1 MINRKLY
8 WGLGVLIGLLIGATV
23 FVVVKDK
30 SETRQLEKELADA
43 EKLAADSDTV
53 QHAAATTDE
62 NTDTPMPDDT
72 AAPSTRETAAK
83 TIDSTEP
90 IETDAVSADALDP
103 SKMSRFGLGPYPE
116 IPKEWNVIPNYWEFM
131 VDSIEDELLCRV
143 AIKMHNEGIRSK
155 YGSVGFD
162 PSTLLI
168 IAVERGSVLIETE
181 IDQNGEERVYRA
193 LAHPDDLSGIYTR
206 QSEIPSHLKIVTAEE
221 IGFDPYEYLGLQKP

>member
-8 WGLGVLIGLLIGATV
+8 WGLGVLIVLLIGATV

-30 SETRQLEKELADA
+30 SETRQLEKELTEA
-43 EKLAADSDTV
+43 EKLAADSDNV
-53 QHAAATTDE
+53 QHAAATTNE
-62 NTDTPMPDDT
+62 NTDIPMPDEIE
-72 AAPSTRETAAK
+72 AE
-83 TIDSTEP
+83 TIDETEFS
-90 IETDAVSADALDP
+90 DLADAFLPEESDP

-181 IDQNGEERVYRA
+181 IDENGGERVYRA

-206 QSEIPSHLKIVTAEE
+206 RSEMPSHLKIVTAEE